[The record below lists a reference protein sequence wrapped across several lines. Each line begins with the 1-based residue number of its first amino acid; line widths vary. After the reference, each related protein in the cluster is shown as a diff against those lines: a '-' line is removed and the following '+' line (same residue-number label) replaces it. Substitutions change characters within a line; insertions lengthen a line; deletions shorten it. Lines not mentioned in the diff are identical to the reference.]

1 MTMDNISELKSVKK
15 KYSAYLL
22 SLPNVEGVGIG
33 WKVSGGQKT
42 QQPAIKVFVKQ
53 KISCDKLAESELIPE
68 QLEGVPTDVEVLAPL
83 RAN

>member
-1 MTMDNISELKSVKK
+1 MENISELKSVKK

-33 WKVSGGQKT
+33 LKVSGGKKTQKT
-42 QQPAIKVFVKQ
+42 AIKVFVKQ
-53 KISCDKLAESELIPE
+53 KISRDKLAKSELIPE
-68 QLEGVPTDVEVLAPL
+68 QLDGFPTDVEVLAPL

>member
-1 MTMDNISELKSVKK
+1 MTMENISELKSVKK

-33 WKVSGGQKT
+33 LKVSGGKKT
-42 QQPAIKVFVKQ
+42 QQTAIKVFVKE
-53 KISCDKLAESELIPE
+53 KISRDNLAASELIPE